1 MFEARG
7 GHDVMMAV
15 DRRMRAPLYHQIY
28 LILRGKIEN
37 GEFLPGALVSGEQ
50 DIQRQYNVSRITARR
65 ALDEL
70 AAAGLV
76 ERRRGSGTRVRDT
89 APSAPIRSSVEG
101 LLENL
106 LAMGLKTKVRLVS
119 FGYAPA
125 GPDVAAALER
135 VPGATIQHAVR
146 VRSVAQGPLSYL
158 TTYVP
163 EEIGRTFTR
172 RDLASQPLLALME
185 RGGIKVSG
193 ATQTVSATLADPVVA
208 AALTVD
214 VGAPLIEVRRI
225 VRDQHG
231 RPVEFIVALYRPD
244 RYQVRMDL
252 ARVADAGHNSWA
264 QVDAPAQ
271 PGRAGGAA

>member
-1 MFEARG
+1 
-7 GHDVMMAV
+7 MAV
-15 DRRMRAPLYHQIY
+15 DRQMRAPLYHQIY
-28 LILRGKIEN
+28 LILRGKIAE
-37 GEFLPGALVSGEQ
+37 GEFSPGTLVPGEQ

-76 ERRRGSGTRVRDT
+76 ERRRGSGTRVRDA
-89 APSAPIRSSVEG
+89 APSTPIRSSVEG

-106 LAMGLKTKVRLVS
+106 LAMGLKTKVQLVS

-125 GPDVAAALER
+125 GPDVAAALECE
-135 VPGATIQHAVR
+135 PGTTVQHAVR
-146 VRSVAQGPLSYL
+146 VRSVAQGPLSHL
-158 TTYVP
+158 TTHVP
-163 EEIGRTFTR
+163 EPIGRSFTR
-172 RDLASQPLLALME
+172 RDLASLPLLALLE
-185 RGGIKVSG
+185 RGGVKVSA

-208 AALTVD
+208 VALKVD

-252 ARVADAGHNSWA
+252 ARVAGQAHNSWS
-264 QVDAPAQ
+264 QVDAPA
-271 PGRAGGAA
+271 PRRRAGGAA